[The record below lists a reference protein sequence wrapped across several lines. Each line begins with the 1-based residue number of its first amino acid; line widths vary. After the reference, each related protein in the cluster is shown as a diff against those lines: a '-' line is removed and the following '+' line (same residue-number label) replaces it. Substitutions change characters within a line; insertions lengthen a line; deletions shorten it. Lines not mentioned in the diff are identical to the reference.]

1 MHYLFTLGHQPHLS
15 TAELQAVF
23 SRLNLNFTIVK
34 NTDVFLLVDI
44 KEKINAEEII
54 SVLGGTIKIAEEV
67 SEESIT
73 DYLLSKQSEGK
84 IHFSLNGGENKKLAL
99 EIKKELKSQG
109 CSVRYVEPKNTAT
122 ILHNNLVKR
131 KTDLTIFEN
140 KIFVTTAIQPF
151 EEFSERDYGRP
162 GTDDKSGMLPP
173 KLARMMINLGIKN
186 QKDTLLDPFCGSG
199 TILTEA
205 LSMGLT
211 NIIGSDI
218 AAKAVS
224 DTQKNIEWVKKEL
237 HLSHINYQI
246 YSNNVLNLGNKIK
259 NDSIDTIVTEP
270 YLGKPLKGR
279 EAREDLVDQARELAD
294 LYLGAFHSYHKI
306 LKKSG
311 TVVMVFPKF
320 QFNNEW
326 IRVEILEKIKKIGF
340 MVLTPSKGD
349 AEGVLTYHRPSQHL
363 AREIWRF
370 KKV

>member
-1 MHYLFTLGHQPHLS
+1 MRYLFTLGHQPHLS

-23 SRLNLNFTIVK
+23 SRSNLKFEVIKTT
-34 NTDVFLLVDI
+34 NTLLLIDLS
-44 KEKINAEEII
+44 EKIDAEELINT
-54 SVLGGTIKIAEEV
+54 LGGTVKIAEEI
-67 SEESIT
+67 SEKNIT
-73 DYLLSKQSEGK
+73 DYLLSKQAEGK
-84 IHFSLNGGENKKLAL
+84 IHFSLNGSENKQLAL
-99 EIKKELKSQG
+99 EIKKELKVQG
-109 CSVRYVEPKNTAT
+109 CSVRYIEPKNTAT

-131 KTDLTIFEN
+131 KTDLTIFED
-140 KIFVTTAIQPF
+140 KIFVTVAIQPF

-162 GTDDKSGMLPP
+162 GTDDRSGMLPP

-186 QKDTLLDPFCGSG
+186 KKDILLDPFCGSG

-205 LSMGLT
+205 LSIGLT
-211 NIIGSDI
+211 NLLGSDI

-224 DTQKNIEWVKKEL
+224 DTQKNIEWVKQEF

-279 EAREDLVDQARELAD
+279 EAREDLVNQARELAD
-294 LYLGAFHSYHKI
+294 LYLGAFHSYYKI
-306 LKKSG
+306 LKKGG

-320 QFNNEW
+320 QFQNEW
-326 IRVEILEKIKKIGF
+326 IRVEILEKIKKTGF
-340 MVLTPSKGD
+340 EHILFGD
-349 AEGVLTYHRPSQHL
+349 QNCLTYHRPNQHL

-370 KKV
+370 KKN